1 MKRGLSGQPKGNSR
15 ERKNSLQSAIQ
26 AITAVTQIKPRV
38 GIVLGSGLG
47 GFGEK
52 LASVQSLPY
61 RDIPGFPQPTVS
73 GHAGCLL
80 MGTLKKKPVA
90 VLQGR
95 CHLYEGFTATQVTF
109 PIQVLAELGVRILIV
124 TSSAG
129 AVSQKFSPG
138 DVMLIRDHLNLMG
151 DNPLRTLKNI
161 DRSIFV
167 DLVKAYDVDL
177 IERASKAALD
187 LGIPCH
193 QGVLSGVLGP
203 SYETAAEVAMLRT
216 LGADAVCMSTV
227 PEVIMA
233 RHLDLRVL
241 GILLITNRAA
251 DVSMERL
258 GHQRVLEVA
267 MENINQ
273 VSALLERVV
282 EAVEA

>member
-1 MKRGLSGQPKGNSR
+1 VDSER
-15 ERKNSLQSAIQ
+15 ENSLKSAVQ
-26 AITAVTQIKPRV
+26 AITAVTRIKPKV

-52 LASVQSLPY
+52 LSSVESLAY
-61 RDIPGFPQPTVS
+61 RDIPGFPLPTVS
-73 GHAGCLL
+73 GHSGHLL
-80 MGTLKKKPVA
+80 MGTIKKKPVA

-95 CHLYEGFTATQVTF
+95 CHLYEGFTAAQVTF
-109 PIQVLAELGVRILIV
+109 PIQVLAELGVRVLIV

-138 DVMLIRDHLNLMG
+138 DVMLIRDHFNLMG
-151 DNPLRTLKNI
+151 DNPLRALRSV

-167 DLVKAYDVDL
+167 DMVTAYDAEL
-177 IERASKAALD
+177 IEIARRAAVD
-187 LGIPCH
+187 LGIQCH

-203 SYETAAEVAMLRT
+203 SYETVAEVTMLRT

-233 RHLDLRVL
+233 RHLALRVL

-251 DVSMERL
+251 DVSMKQL

-267 MENINQ
+267 MGKVNQ
-273 VSALLERVV
+273 ISALLERVV
-282 EAVEA
+282 EEVGA